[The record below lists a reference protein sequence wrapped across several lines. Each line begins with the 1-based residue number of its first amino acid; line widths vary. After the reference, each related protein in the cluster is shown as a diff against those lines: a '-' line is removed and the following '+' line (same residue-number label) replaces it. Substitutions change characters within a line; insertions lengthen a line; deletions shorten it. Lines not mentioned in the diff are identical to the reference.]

1 MIIFII
7 ELLTIFDY
15 NKYTTIKLYFFV
27 AKI

>member
-1 MIIFII
+1 MIIFIF
-7 ELLTIFDY
+7 ELLTIYYY